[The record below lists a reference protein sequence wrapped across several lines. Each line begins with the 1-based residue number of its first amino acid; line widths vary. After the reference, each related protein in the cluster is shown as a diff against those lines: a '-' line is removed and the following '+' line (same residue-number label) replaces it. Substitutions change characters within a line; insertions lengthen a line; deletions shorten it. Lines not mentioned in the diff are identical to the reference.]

1 MNIFDKI
8 SWLGRKKREELILLF
23 NSHDVILSTS
33 KIETFG
39 LTVAEGLSRGKPVVV
54 TNAGGFDDFV
64 TTKNGIFSDH
74 TVESYVKAIVAM
86 IENYSRY
93 NSSKIQNDMEAEFSP
108 NAVYGKLH
116 SIYKKY
122 TF

>member
-8 SWLGRKKREELILLF
+8 SWLGRKKRDELILLF
-23 NSHDVILSTS
+23 NSNDVILSTS

-39 LTVAEGLSRGKPVVV
+39 LTIAEGLSRGMPVVV

-74 TVESYVKAIVAM
+74 SVESYVKAIVEM

-93 NSSKIQNDMEAEFSP
+93 NSSDIQNYMEAEFSP
-108 NAVYGKLH
+108 TAIYSKLH